1 MKKEK
6 VVLKLWQE
14 VKVKVNI
21 VISDDIKIYYT
32 VKFLDF
38 TARYIINISNHV
50 MHPILQPVDETALHL
65 AIAQEDGT
73 SLPIVDFIV
82 QNSAT

>member
-1 MKKEK
+1 
-6 VVLKLWQE
+6 
-14 VKVKVNI
+14 
-21 VISDDIKIYYT
+21 
-32 VKFLDF
+32 
-38 TARYIINISNHV
+38 